1 MSAIRVGCC
10 GFVRSRA
17 EYFAQFDLVEVQQT
31 FYKLP
36 KVETARRWREEAPPA
51 FEFTMKAWQAIT
63 HPPSSPTYR
72 KAGLQLPGP
81 AEHYGF
87 FRPTPEVMEAW
98 ERTLEIAEV
107 LGAVVIVLQCPARFT
122 PAPEHIRNLEHFL
135 EHARRPAGIRLAW
148 EPRGEW
154 PREVIAAIC
163 RQYNV
168 IHAVD
173 PFQGP
178 PATEGLAYFRL
189 HGRTGHS
196 YRYTDED
203 LKLLWEWCR
212 KFDSVYCM
220 FNNVGMWDDALRFR
234 SLRAGGDVR

>member
-1 MSAIRVGCC
+1 MATIRIGCC

-36 KVETARRWREEAPPA
+36 QVETARRWRQEAPPA

-63 HPPSSPTYR
+63 HDPSSPTYR

-87 FRPTPEVMEAW
+87 FRPTDEVMTAW
-98 ERTLEIAEV
+98 ERTLEIA
-107 LGAVVIVLQCPARFT
+107 GALQASIVVLQCPARFT
-122 PAPEHIRNLEHFL
+122 PTPEHIRNIRQFL
-135 EHARRPAGIRLAW
+135 ERARRPAGLRLAW

-154 PREVIAAIC
+154 PREIIAGIC
-163 RQYNV
+163 REYDV

-173 PFQGP
+173 PFQGL
-178 PATEGLAYFRL
+178 PAADGTAYFRL
-189 HGRTGHS
+189 HGRTG
-196 YRYTDED
+196 YRYQYTDED
-203 LKLLWEWCR
+203 LEQLAAWCQGFA
-212 KFDSVYCM
+212 KAYCM
-220 FNNVGMWDDALRFR
+220 FNNISMWEDALRFR
-234 SLRAGGDVR
+234 RLTAGDSA